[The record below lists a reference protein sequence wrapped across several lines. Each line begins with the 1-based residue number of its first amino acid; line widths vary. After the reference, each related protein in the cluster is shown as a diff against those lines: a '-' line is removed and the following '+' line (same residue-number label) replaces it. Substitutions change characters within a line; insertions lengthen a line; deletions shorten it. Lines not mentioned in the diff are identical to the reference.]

1 MKVIQIEKKTN
12 FNLEKANDMNYMALS
27 LPWSDIVTAIF
38 WAVSF
43 LAVMIKNIGV
53 LRNRHR
59 LNNNNELLLSLW

>member
-12 FNLEKANDMNYMALS
+12 FYLEKANDMNYMALS

-43 LAVMIKNIGV
+43 LAVMIKKI
-53 LRNRHR
+53 L
-59 LNNNNELLLSLW
+59 ES